1 MSKKKS
7 GILSR
12 ALALTVVAS
21 LVVIAKKV
29 KDNNPEGIQDT
40 NNDGVIDERDYIS
53 EIKVATKE
61 TYEKAKEIAKEK
73 APIVKE
79 KASIAYEKAK
89 DFAEEKAPIVKEKAS
104 IAYEKAKDFA
114 KEKAPIV
121 KENLEDA
128 LDDLKDKIKK

>member
-89 DFAEEKAPIVKEKAS
+89 DFA
-104 IAYEKAKDFA
+104 